1 VTKSLRNFIHYQ
13 ESYYESNYLIDEEIT
28 SIKKEMRR
36 VGSLCAGNNQRIN
49 KIHTTISCVRNKKK
63 KTEAN
68 RK

>member
-1 VTKSLRNFIHYQ
+1 
-13 ESYYESNYLIDEEIT
+13 LIDEEIT